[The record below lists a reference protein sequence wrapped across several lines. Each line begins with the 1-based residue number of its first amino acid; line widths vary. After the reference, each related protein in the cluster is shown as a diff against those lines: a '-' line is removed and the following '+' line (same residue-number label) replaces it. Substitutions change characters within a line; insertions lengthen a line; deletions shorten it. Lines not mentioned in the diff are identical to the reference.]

1 MMQPLPERNFRFLS
15 ENEVTDFD
23 VNVPRVEDKKG
34 YILEVDLE
42 YPAELHQLH
51 NDYPLAPERFV
62 VTNEMI
68 SEYGKH
74 LSEELGSKIFENRK
88 ISPQLLR

>member
-23 VNVPRVEDKKG
+23 VNVPRVEDEKG

-42 YPAELHQLH
+42 YSAEL
-51 NDYPLAPERFV
+51 PSSTTIIR
-62 VTNEMI
+62 
-68 SEYGKH
+68 
-74 LSEELGSKIFENRK
+74 
-88 ISPQLLR
+88 